1 MNEFDLKALTWDK
14 NQLHIERS
22 EAIAVALRDMI
33 PLVKSMRALEY
44 GAGTGLLSFLLKDSF
59 REITLMDNSN
69 EMIKVIRGKIS
80 GQGIR
85 NMKPVLIDLEH
96 ENFTGEF
103 EIIYSQMVFHHVENT
118 DIILEK
124 FHNLLLPEGYLAIAD
139 LYPEDGSF
147 HGDGFSGHFGFDPEV
162 LSLQLTRY
170 NFRDIRYRQCFTIR
184 KVTEQGDIRQ
194 YPVFLLIA
202 GK

>member
-1 MNEFDLKALTWDK
+1 MNEFDLKASTWDK

-22 EAIAVALRDMI
+22 EEIAVALRDMI

-44 GAGTGLLSFLLKDSF
+44 GAGTGLLSFILKGSF
-59 REITLMDNSN
+59 REITLMDNSK
-69 EMIKVIRGKIS
+69 EMINVIRGKIN

-85 NMKPVLIDLEH
+85 NMKPLMIDLEH
-96 ENFTGEF
+96 ENYTGEF

-124 FHNLLLPEGYLAIAD
+124 FHSLLTPDGYLAIAD

-147 HGDGFSGHFGFDPEV
+147 HGDGFSGHYGFDPEV
-162 LSLQLTRY
+162 LSLQLARN

-184 KVTEQGDIRQ
+184 KVSEQGDIRQ

-202 GK
+202 NK